1 MAELPYVE
9 NTQMNCS
16 IFGPAMTL
24 PYGSAVTPP
33 QSVVTASWQLLI
45 ASLNIES
52 VSGAGN

>member
-9 NTQMNCS
+9 NTQMNGS